1 MVSTTDTKG
10 TRLKVR
16 SGSFSVF
23 AHKGRE
29 TGYEA
34 ETMGCTAAGGIGG
47 SCLAAVGHIAV
58 DAAGWCTGRCQR
70 SRQGNPTVFTA

>member
-29 TGYEA
+29 IGHEA
-34 ETMGCTAAGGIGG
+34 ETTGCTAAGGTGG
-47 SCLAAVGHIAV
+47 RCLAAVGHIAV